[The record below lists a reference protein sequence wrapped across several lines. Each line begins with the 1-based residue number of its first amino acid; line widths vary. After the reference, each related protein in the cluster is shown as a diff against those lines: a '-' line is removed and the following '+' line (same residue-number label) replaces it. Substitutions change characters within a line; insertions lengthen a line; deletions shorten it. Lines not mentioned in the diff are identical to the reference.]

1 MSEVKQAVLFA
12 SDAMGIYIPQHF
24 AESHSSDYWQGMS
37 SEDLA
42 ILLDGPD
49 HEFYWDAWD
58 SILNNAETIDGG
70 ILHQDG
76 DLWVVWPQPA
86 IDAVNT
92 LCEDQLEY
100 EESHEDAGDN
110 YAHMVSESWCVEQE
124 NRLLEQLTGP
134 ERYTGKDFDANGNFW
149 PQWEP
154 LWQIDPMGLS
164 PEELSEIALDL
175 FTMKRGSIHGSFT
188 DGIVLDSYAI
198 QEIEIYLGQLAI
210 DGITMDLISE
220 SCEAYISGTDLAYM
234 TSDSVWYAVVDPVEF
249 QAAIATYKD
258 S

>member
-24 AESHSSDYWQGMS
+24 AESHSSDHWQGME

-76 DLWVVWPQPA
+76 GLWVVWPQLA

-92 LCEDQLEY
+92 LCEDQLDY

-110 YAHMVSESWCVEQE
+110 YAHMVAESWCSEQE
-124 NRLLEQLTGP
+124 T
-134 ERYTGKDFDANGNFW
+134 A
-149 PQWEP
+149 
-154 LWQIDPMGLS
+154 
-164 PEELSEIALDL
+164 
-175 FTMKRGSIHGSFT
+175 
-188 DGIVLDSYAI
+188 
-198 QEIEIYLGQLAI
+198 
-210 DGITMDLISE
+210 
-220 SCEAYISGTDLAYM
+220 C
-234 TSDSVWYAVVDPVEF
+234 
-249 QAAIATYKD
+249 
-258 S
+258 